1 MIKAVIFDFD
11 DTLGNREVYAYDC
24 WRAILK
30 ELTDIEDP
38 FEFEAIL
45 QDVMLW
51 DEKGNITKAHVKNRL
66 KSVYGIELPCED
78 PDKYWDSRLWRY
90 CVPLEGAEETLEE
103 LSSRYILGLLTNG
116 PSDGQRNK
124 LRQSGLSRFF
134 TEDRITVSGDYPFG
148 KPDKRIFLAAAEKLG
163 VKPEE
168 CVYVGDIY
176 ARDVLGAHRS
186 GMTPVWIWNRGERK
200 CGTDIIIIHKISELL
215 NYF

>member
-1 MIKAVIFDFD
+1 MIKAILFDFD

-30 ELTDIEDP
+30 EVTDIDDP

-51 DEKGNITKAHVKNRL
+51 DEKGNITKVHVKNML
-66 KSVYGIELPCED
+66 KKVYGIELPCED
-78 PDKYWDSRLWRY
+78 PDEYWDGRLWRY
-90 CVPLEGAEETLEE
+90 CVPLEDAEKTLEE

-124 LRQSGLSRFF
+124 LRQSGLSHFF
-134 TEDRITVSGDYPFG
+134 SEDRITVSGDYPFA
-148 KPDKRIFLAAAEKLG
+148 KPDKRIFFAAADKLG
-163 VKPEE
+163 VKPQE
-168 CVYVGDIY
+168 CVYVGDIF
-176 ARDVLGAHRS
+176 ARDVLGAHRA
-186 GMTPVWIWNRGERK
+186 GMTPVWIWSRGERK
-200 CGTDIIIIHKISELL
+200 CGTDIIIIQKISELL